1 MKKILIASLLLPLLS
16 AQVLKQGERDRAMS
30 ELHASRKQLIDATSN
45 LSPAQLSFK
54 ASDDKWSIAEV
65 VEHLATTEPFLFNFY
80 QQVAKGPADPAKK
93 SAQSDEELL
102 KSIRSRSEK
111 VSAPEPLKPVKAFAS
126 TAAAIEAYKASRDK
140 TIVFVE
146 TTQDTGLRNKI
157 VPNFGMDAYQIFLLL
172 ASHTQRHVE
181 QINEVKAAPGF
192 PAK

>member
-1 MKKILIASLLLPLLS
+1 MNKILIAALLLPVLS
-16 AQVLKQGERDRAMS
+16 AQVLKQTERERAMS

-54 ASDDKWSIAEV
+54 AADDKWSVADV
-65 VEHLATTEPFLFNFY
+65 VEHLASTEPFLFNFY
-80 QQVAKGPADPAKK
+80 LQVAKGPADPDKK

-102 KSIRSRSEK
+102 KTIRSRTEK

-140 TIVFVE
+140 TIAYVE
-146 TTQDTGLRNKI
+146 TTQDSGLRNKI
-157 VPNFGMDAYQIFLLL
+157 APNFGMDAYQIFLLL
-172 ASHTQRHVE
+172 AAHTQRHVD
-181 QINEVKAAPGF
+181 QINEIKAAPGF